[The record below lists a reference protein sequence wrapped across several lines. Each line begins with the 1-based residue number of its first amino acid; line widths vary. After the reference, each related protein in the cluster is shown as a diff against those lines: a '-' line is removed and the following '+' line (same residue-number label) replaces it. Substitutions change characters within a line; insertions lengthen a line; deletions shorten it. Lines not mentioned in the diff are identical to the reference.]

1 MRALPQTN
9 REVLMPDA
17 EPTPNWQPI
26 SFLPTLAEMIDG
38 MLESAKEVHG
48 SLQQARSR
56 PHVMDDYT
64 IGRVREV
71 HGTQLDDLC
80 LYEEQLSR
88 WQTLAPTVAQQ
99 QEITRLNQQLVE
111 LRRVL
116 TDTLA
121 LADEMKD
128 NTIEKILAKDDF
140 ELGLEF
146 LMGKHKLD

>member
-1 MRALPQTN
+1 
-9 REVLMPDA
+9 
-17 EPTPNWQPI
+17 
-26 SFLPTLAEMIDG
+26 MIDG

-71 HGTQLDDLC
+71 HGTRLDDLC

-88 WQTLAPTVAQQ
+88 WQTPTPTEAQQ
-99 QEITRLNQQLVE
+99 QEITRLNRQLAD
-111 LRRVL
+111 LRGVL
-116 TDTLA
+116 TSTLA

-128 NTIEKILAKDDF
+128 GTIEKILAKDDF

-146 LMGKHKLD
+146 LMGKHRLK

>member
-1 MRALPQTN
+1 
-9 REVLMPDA
+9 
-17 EPTPNWQPI
+17 
-26 SFLPTLAEMIDG
+26 
-38 MLESAKEVHG
+38 MLESTQNVYG

-64 IGRVREV
+64 IGPVREV
-71 HGTQLDDLC
+71 HGAQLDDLG

-88 WQTLAPTVAQQ
+88 WQTPRPTETQQ
-99 QEITRLNQQLVE
+99 QEITRLNRQLTE
-111 LRRVL
+111 LRQVL

-128 NTIEKILAKDDF
+128 GTIEKMMAKDDF

-146 LMGKHKLD
+146 LMGKHRLK